1 MSIVVPPSDYDGSY
15 GSITLLGN
23 DKYSLKDV
31 AATDAQRVLKDL
43 KEKFVLA
50 DRAKDRYLAEFYSD
64 RIWRIESLKASQP
77 VTKDPYGRDTTGAAL
92 QSLLRS
98 LQQEL
103 NWINDE
109 AEEAAYVRRI
119 LSYNLPPAAVAD
131 LPTKANPNVVPD
143 FYGGAYPR
151 KTYAIPGTYGGLS
164 LSDYLTEIA
173 FKYKINVPAYNPAA
187 ARAKKTTDDALKAL
201 KKAKDD
207 IQAIRDRDNAA
218 FLNANKQA
226 VSTVSV
232 NAAVVAAGTVSSAS
246 SLAKSSKLNKS
257 GIQLVNSAIGTS
269 VAKALKELKDMIKAQ
284 GKKQVSKAKG
294 NASPSKKPVSKLKK

>member
-23 DKYSLKDV
+23 DKYSLSNV
-31 AATDAQRVLKDL
+31 SATDAQRVLQDL
-43 KEKFVLA
+43 KQKFVLA
-50 DRAKDRYLAEFYSD
+50 DRAKDQYLAQFYSD
-64 RIWRIESLKASQP
+64 RIGRIERLKDSQP
-77 VTKDPYGRDTTGAAL
+77 VTKDQYGRDTTGAAL

-119 LSYNLPPAAVAD
+119 LSYNLPPAAVAA

-143 FYGGAYPR
+143 FYGGAYKRTDAPL
-151 KTYAIPGTYGGLS
+151 GTYGGLS
-164 LSDYLTEIA
+164 LSDYLMRIA
-173 FKYKINVPAYNPAA
+173 SQYKISVPAYNSAA
-187 ARAKKTTDDALKAL
+187 ARANTAKDDLLKAT
-201 KKAKDD
+201 KKLRDD

-218 FLNANKQA
+218 FLNANKKA
-226 VSTVSV
+226 VSAVSA
-232 NAAVVAAGTVSSAS
+232 NAAVVAAGTVPSAS

-257 GIQLVNSAIGTS
+257 GIQLVNSAVGASI
-269 VAKALKELKDMIKAQ
+269 AKALKELKDTIKAQ
-284 GKKQVSKAKG
+284 GKKQVSSTKG
-294 NASPSKKPVSKLKK
+294 SRTGSKRPLTKLKK